1 MQLEEIKKLA
11 KLARIDMSEEE
22 MSSIA
27 HDFDAILAYVGQVKE
42 AANLIKNDL
51 ETLDVKN
58 SGRPTSEFKLENV
71 MREDI
76 ATENPGEYSD
86 DIIKEMPD
94 KDGRY
99 LKVKQIL

>member
-22 MSSIA
+22 LSSIA

-42 AANLIKNDL
+42 VAKINSSNKSDNNFYSYNL
-51 ETLDVKN
+51 V
-58 SGRPTSEFKLENV
+58 NV
-71 MREDI
+71 MREDV
-76 ATENPGEYSD
+76 ATDNPGEYSN